1 VTLCSAAAAASA
13 SAFAFARAA
22 GVTPVTECHSCE
34 GGGVIQTQSFPL
46 PCSLSDPL
54 RLVTSSHLYKAP
66 IFGSEELESCSVEP
80 QNLQYISE
88 PYKDVGPSSLGAY
101 PPKEPSSIL
110 TVALAAT
117 ATDSTACA
125 PLATVSACPMTS
137 SVT

>member
-1 VTLCSAAAAASA
+1 MTFCSAAAAASA

-80 QNLQYISE
+80 QNLQYILSLHDMRVL
-88 PYKDVGPSSLGAY
+88 DVADGFVERIERVLRNQP
-101 PPKEPSSIL
+101 
-110 TVALAAT
+110 V
-117 ATDSTACA
+117 
-125 PLATVSACPMTS
+125 
-137 SVT
+137 